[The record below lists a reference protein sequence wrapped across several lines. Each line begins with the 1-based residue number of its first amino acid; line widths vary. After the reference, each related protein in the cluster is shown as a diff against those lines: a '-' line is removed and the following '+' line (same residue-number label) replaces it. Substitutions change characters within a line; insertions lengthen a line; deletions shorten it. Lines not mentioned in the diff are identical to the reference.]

1 VVPKGNC
8 PYRQLSHRGKC
19 SPQLDRTS

>member
-8 PYRQLSHRGKC
+8 SYRQLSHRGKC